1 LDRLLGLSLE
11 AHDLEFRHV
20 AARTLVVFALAIFLG
35 RVAHRRMLGRNAAI
49 DIVLLVVLGSVL
61 SRGING
67 TASFFPTLGAS
78 LLLVVLHHLVAAAA
92 FHSHRISWL
101 VKGGPITLVRHGEP
115 QPAALRRTK
124 ITDEDLD
131 ESLRLAAGIEGTG
144 DVAEARL
151 ERNGTIS
158 VVRTKDAEP
167 APAARAG
174 VQR

>member
-1 LDRLLGLSLE
+1 M
-11 AHDLEFRHV
+11 
-20 AARTLVVFALAIFLG
+20 AARCVIVFACAIFLG

-49 DIVLLVVLGSVL
+49 DMVLLVVLGSVL

-67 TASFFPTLGAS
+67 TAAFFPTLGAS
-78 LLLVVLHHLVAAAA
+78 ALLVVLHHIIAAAA

-101 VKGGPITLVRHGEP
+101 VKGSPITLVREGEP

-144 DVAEARL
+144 DVTEARL

-158 VVRTKDAEP
+158 VVRSKDSGDAAEP
-167 APAARAG
+167 RVRGSASDGR
-174 VQR
+174 QKS